1 MFGVRLRA
9 LRKSLGLKQ
18 VELAQRARIR
28 AHTLWRIEA
37 GRSMPSV
44 QVLSRIADVL
54 SEVSGK
60 RVSVDALL
68 RLETSNRP
76 PP

>member
-28 AHTLWRIEA
+28 PHTLWRIEA

-44 QVLSRIADVL
+44 QVLSRIAEALSDVT
-54 SEVSGK
+54 GK
-60 RVSVDALL
+60 RVSVDSLL
-68 RLETSNRP
+68 RLETSERP
-76 PP
+76 LP